1 MNKTLTMM
9 NARGDIVAE
18 YPDCEPG
25 SPIRGIARL
34 RRQQRLL
41 R

>member
-25 SPIRGIARL
+25 SPIRGIAR
-34 RRQQRLL
+34 QQRLL